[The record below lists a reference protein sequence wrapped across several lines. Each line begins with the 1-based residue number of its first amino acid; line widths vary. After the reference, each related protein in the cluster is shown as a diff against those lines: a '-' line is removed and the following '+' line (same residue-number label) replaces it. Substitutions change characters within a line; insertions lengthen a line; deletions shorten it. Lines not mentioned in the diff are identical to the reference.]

1 MFMKK
6 MVKRLDFV
14 FKPKSVAIVG
24 ASATPNKIGN
34 ILVKNFLDGKFPGKI
49 YPVNPKYGEVLG
61 LTCYPNVSSIRG
73 KVDCAVIVTPARTV
87 PTVLADCAVKNV
99 GGVVLI
105 TSGFEEVG
113 QNDLANEVKR
123 IAETAGMP
131 VVGPNCLGVFN
142 PYTKVDTLFL
152 PMYKLGRP
160 RPGNIAF
167 VTQSGAVGS
176 TVTDLAAYY
185 GVGFSKFISYG
196 NGTVLDESDYLEYL
210 MHDDETQ
217 IIVLYMEGVK
227 DGRKLLE
234 TMKKV
239 NKVKPVIALKA
250 GKGAGGQA
258 AAMSHTGN
266 IAGSYLAYHAA
277 FKQAKVTEADGIIEL
292 FEFVRMFN
300 QPMPRGKRVA
310 VITNGGGMGVLT
322 ADYVER
328 EGLELAEFT
337 KETRGELKKI
347 LPAYGNVGNPLDLV
361 ADSGVEAYGKAI
373 DVLMEDP
380 GVDVLVTIVLLQTP
394 PMDERIIHVL
404 TQASDDRRKPIATI
418 SIGGAYTEEY
428 RKILESNGVPSYN
441 SPNGAIRAIERWT
454 TYSKYWRQ
462 LKK

>member
-1 MFMKK
+1 MRR
-6 MVKRLDFV
+6 MVKRLDFI

-34 ILVKNFLDGKFPGKI
+34 ILVKNFLDGKFPGKV

-61 LTCYPNVSSIRG
+61 LKCYPKVSSIKE
-73 KVDCAVIVTPARTV
+73 KVDCAIVVTPAKAV
-87 PTVLADCAVKNV
+87 PAIMADCVEKNV
-99 GGVVLI
+99 GGVVVI

-113 QNDLANEVKR
+113 RNDLAQEMKR
-123 IAETAGMP
+123 IAEAAEVP

-142 PYTKVDTLFL
+142 PYTKVDSLFL

-217 IIVLYMEGVK
+217 IIVLYIEGVK

-239 NKVKPVIALKA
+239 NKVKPIIALKA

-266 IAGSYLAYHAA
+266 IAGSYLAYRAA

-310 VITNGGGMGVLT
+310 VITNGGGMGVLA
-322 ADYVER
+322 ADYIER
-328 EGLELAEFT
+328 EGLELAQFT
-337 KETRGELKKI
+337 EKTSGELKKI
-347 LPAYGNVGNPLDLV
+347 LPEYGNVGNPLDLV

-380 GVDVLVTIVLLQTP
+380 SVDVLVAIVLLQTP
-394 PMDERIIHVL
+394 PIDERIIHVL

-418 SIGGAYTEEY
+418 SVGGTYTEEY
-428 RKILESNGVPSYN
+428 RKILEGNGVPSYN
-441 SPNGAIRAIERWT
+441 SPNGAIRAIERWV
-454 TYSKYWRQ
+454 TYSSYWRH